1 MHADRLAACQ
11 QRLADSPAD
20 AAVFAP
26 GANLTYLTGF
36 ETEASERALFL
47 FVTSDAVEFF
57 VPELVEEQVAASTPI
72 DQIRTWRDD
81 ETPHKPLSALCAD
94 LGLAGDDTRLLI
106 DETMWARFT
115 HLLRDV
121 FPQATVGLA
130 TELMAALRIR
140 KDDAELA
147 ALRRA
152 AAAADTAMMRLRDR
166 GDDLVGL
173 TESAVATRIET
184 ELADAGGESLSFEPI
199 VAAGPHGA
207 RPHHTHGDREI
218 RAGEPVVLDFG
229 CRIDGYPSDQ
239 TRTVV
244 FGGEPSARFTQG
256 HEIVRRAQRAAIERV
271 EPGVTAGDV
280 DEAARSVIEQA
291 GYGEQFMHRTGHGV
305 GLAVHEE
312 PEISAGNNRRLEPGM
327 VFSVEPG
334 VYCSGE
340 FGVRIEDL
348 VVVTETGCERLNTTP
363 RGWQCE

>member
-130 TELMAALRIR
+130 TELMAELRIR

-184 ELADAGGESLSFEPI
+184 WQHGLRPNSPMPAASRSRSSRLLRQAHTALVHTTPTATAKSAQGNRSCLISGVASTAIHRIRREPLCLVASRQRGSHRVTRSFVALS
-199 VAAGPHGA
+199 
-207 RPHHTHGDREI
+207 
-218 RAGEPVVLDFG
+218 
-229 CRIDGYPSDQ
+229 
-239 TRTVV
+239 
-244 FGGEPSARFTQG
+244 
-256 HEIVRRAQRAAIERV
+256 VRR
-271 EPGVTAGDV
+271 
-280 DEAARSVIEQA
+280 
-291 GYGEQFMHRTGHGV
+291 
-305 GLAVHEE
+305 L
-312 PEISAGNNRRLEPGM
+312 
-327 VFSVEPG
+327 
-334 VYCSGE
+334 SGSNP
-340 FGVRIEDL
+340 V
-348 VVVTETGCERLNTTP
+348 
-363 RGWQCE
+363 